1 MKDNYV
7 NHVLEEYIEDENFD
21 ALFGDDWID
30 HATLWS
36 LPPRIC
42 DYAFAGYGID
52 ARGSYAGADE
62 KILENLIQAGA
73 IARQGDEY
81 SDFWYRLRP
90 AHKQKLVAE
99 HRTKNSATSRVKM
112 LGEEALRRALDR
124 IVQEDDLRS
133 LEERWLENSEVGP
146 REEDPGTPANIG
158 QLDLKAGPDMA
169 FFRSDDRK
177 EAFLRT
183 AENEIEQVAASDL
196 SNAQKS
202 QAVGFLTAAKAL
214 AETPEPPVDLIWTI
228 LNRASAFAGI
238 GSFFISLIT
247 LIVMAAS

>member
-7 NHVLEEYIEDENFD
+7 NHVLEEYIEDGNFD

-42 DYAFAGYGID
+42 DYAFADYGID
-52 ARGSYAGADE
+52 ARGSYANAVE
-62 KILENLIQAGA
+62 KILENLIQSGA

-81 SDFWYRLRP
+81 SDFWYKLRP
-90 AHKQKLVAE
+90 AHKQKFVAE
-99 HRTKNSATSRVKM
+99 RRTKNAATSRVKT
-112 LGEEALRRALDR
+112 LGEEALRRALNR
-124 IVQEDDLRS
+124 IVQEDDRRS
-133 LEERWLENSEVGP
+133 MEEKWLENSEVDP
-146 REEDPGTPANIG
+146 RDEESNTPVDIG
-158 QLDLKAGPDMA
+158 QLDLKAGPDMD

-183 AENEIEQVAASDL
+183 AASEIEQVAASDL
-196 SNAQKS
+196 SSAQKS

-238 GSFFISLIT
+238 GSFFIALIT
-247 LIVMAAS
+247 LILMVAS